1 MEQIIRENR
10 QEGEILAKMSIMS
23 KGLKL
28 KAVECT
34 AYREEGETSHSHIVT
49 TVGGRRSIRRPIP
62 QMRSKIDDFP
72 QSSGL
77 FKQENQ
83 YSG

>member
-1 MEQIIRENR
+1 
-10 QEGEILAKMSIMS
+10 MSIMS

-28 KAVECT
+28 KAVEGT
-34 AYREEGETSHSHIVT
+34 AYREEGETAPSHSHILA

-62 QMRSKIDDFP
+62 QMRSKIDDCP

-77 FKQENQ
+77 FK
-83 YSG
+83 